1 MLISLDLYYP
11 PFSSNWLSIIF
22 FAATGEYVV
31 TVSKPVTVEGQVMG
45 AVGADIGLAH
55 ITSQIEGMNIGY
67 NGSALVM
74 SPQGAGIVHATEQG
88 GDLTKYAHIDKLLS
102 SEEEAGII
110 RYEEVAKGDLS
121 VQMPVASKDEI
132 GELASAFNR
141 MVESMRSIISVM
153 NHSAENVTEAA
164 EHLRAVSEETNASSE
179 QITVAINEVAA
190 GATRSAEESSD
201 AAEQSHRLGE
211 QIAVISSGAD
221 RLTKTARQTEEA
233 QEEGIRQI
241 QALGTSSAETSL
253 YIEEAEKVIL
263 ALETKI
269 TSIERIMQTI
279 TDISS

>member
-1 MLISLDLYYP
+1 MISL
-11 PFSSNWLSIIF
+11 
-22 FAATGEYVV
+22 A
-31 TVSKPVTVEGQVMG
+31 K
-45 AVGADIGLAH
+45 AVGKQLTLTGIVVL
-55 ITSQIEGMNIGY
+55 
-67 NGSALVM
+67 LVM
-74 SPQGAGIVHATEQG
+74 IGSVLFI
-88 GDLTKYAHIDKLLS
+88 LTKTLKLLQVLRES
-102 SEEEAGII
+102 A
-110 RYEEVAKGDLS
+110 EEVAKGDLS

-141 MVESMRSIISVM
+141 MVESMRSIISVI